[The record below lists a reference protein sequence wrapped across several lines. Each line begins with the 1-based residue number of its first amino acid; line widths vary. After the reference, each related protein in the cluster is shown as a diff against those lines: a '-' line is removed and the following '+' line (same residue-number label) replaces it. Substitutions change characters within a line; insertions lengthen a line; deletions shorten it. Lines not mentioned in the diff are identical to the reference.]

1 MLSLFNVTRARLHKR
16 ASLLPQATLGLL
28 CFLFVIQLFQLSTL
42 DIQPY
47 DEGYYALRVKAIA
60 QFGCWFNQADY
71 AIGGFYSASH
81 PPLHIWL
88 MTICTMLFGLSEFAL
103 RLPSLLTFA
112 LFLFAITRSA
122 AYSPLAHTPL
132 CALLACGFLPILL
145 WYARLAHLD
154 TTLMLFSLLEAHFYL
169 RYLDTRHRLFV
180 VLSGVM
186 LGAALLSKVLVGI
199 FPALAIAL
207 LELYRML
214 TRRTTCKDALA
225 ALSLFFGMGL
235 ALGLSWF
242 AWMCITNEGYLQR
255 YLDLFIFDRVQRNQ
269 TFSQYRTG
277 AFYYLNIILTRFP
290 LSAISVLWLWSFWHN
305 PEFRTPYRM
314 LWLIWF
320 ALTFLILSVA
330 QTKLLWYAL
339 LFLPPLAL
347 ITAEALAMLQIALQA
362 PVPSRSVQLTLASLL
377 ITSAWSLTQCL
388 HRDLVGAI
396 LSHQWSELTTA
407 AIILISISSLGALGW
422 WLFWRFSM
430 RSILL
435 YAFILVLSFVFA
447 LNTALHGL
455 AFVQTYTGGKAV
467 GAYVQEHE
475 PNCLIHLVPQ
485 KRFDEKSF
493 NPQLSY
499 YLSGLDVSALRWGLQ
514 TRYVYLPLSDT
525 TCLMA
530 ALRASRDALL
540 VVEKTAQTRPRL
552 GIELIN
558 EFEPTAQHLKAQ
570 QVLDTP
576 NYAVY
581 AWHLATDSTASCV
594 SMLGALATSVSF
606 APKENPI
613 HESMAQVSS
622 NGGKVIRK
630 SGFPP

>member
-1 MLSLFNVTRARLHKR
+1 MPLFFNVTRACLQKR
-16 ASLLPQATLGLL
+16 ASLLPQATFALL
-28 CFLFVIQLFQLSTL
+28 CFLFVIEFFQLSTL

-47 DEGYYALRVKAIA
+47 DEGYYALRAKAIA

-88 MTICTMLFGLSEFAL
+88 MTICTTLFGLSEFTL
-103 RLPSLLTFA
+103 RLPSLLMFA
-112 LFLFAITRSA
+112 LFLLFITRHAARSA
-122 AYSPLAHTPL
+122 LPHTPL
-132 CALLACGFLPILL
+132 YTLLVCGFLPILL

-154 TTLMLFSLLEAHFYL
+154 TTLMLFSFLEAHFYL
-169 RYLDTRHRLFV
+169 RYLDTRNRLFV
-180 VLSGVM
+180 LLSGLM

-225 ALSLFFGMGL
+225 ALLLFFGIGL
-235 ALGLSWF
+235 TLGLSWF
-242 AWMCITNEGYLQR
+242 AWLCISNEGYLQR
-255 YLDLFIFDRVQRNQ
+255 YLDLFIFDRIQRNQ
-269 TFSQYRTG
+269 TLSQYRTG
-277 AFYYLNIILTRFP
+277 AFYYLNVSLTRFP
-290 LSAISVLWLWSFWHN
+290 LSAISILWLWSFWRN

-320 ALTFLILSVA
+320 VLTFLILSVA

-339 LFLPPLAL
+339 LFLPPLTL

-362 PVPSRSVQLTLASLL
+362 PVPSRSVKLTLWGLL
-377 ITSAWSLTQCL
+377 IASVWSLTQCL
-388 HRDLVGAI
+388 HRELVEAI
-396 LSHQWSELTTA
+396 LSHQWSELTTV
-407 AIILISISSLGALGW
+407 AILLISISSLGALGW

-435 YAFILVLSFVFA
+435 YAFILVLGFVFA

-455 AFVQTYTGGKAV
+455 AFVQLYTGGKTV
-467 GAYVQEHE
+467 GAYVQRCK
-475 PNCLIHLVPQ
+475 PSCLIHLVPQ
-485 KRFDEKSF
+485 KRFDEQSF

-499 YLSGLDVSALRWGLQ
+499 YLNGLDVDASRWGLK

-525 TCLMA
+525 MRLAT
-530 ALRASRDALL
+530 ALLASHDALL
-540 VVEKTAQTRPRL
+540 VVEKTARTRPRL
-552 GIELIN
+552 GVELIN
-558 EFEPTAQHLKAQ
+558 EFEATAQRLGAQ

-576 NYAVY
+576 NYTVY
-581 AWHLATDSTASCV
+581 AWHLATDSTAST
-594 SMLGALATSVSF
+594 A
-606 APKENPI
+606 
-613 HESMAQVSS
+613 H
-622 NGGKVIRK
+622 
-630 SGFPP
+630 